1 MHVIEGVARRHRVIH
16 AELPEVDAK
25 PKREP
30 VGRIAGRAEL
40 ATVASPQ
47 CDVRLRVDF
56 RPNPKIVVVVT
67 GDVVVGGEQD
77 SSSVDVTAHAEAY
90 LSWKRVRGI
99 VERKLRTE
107 VLNRGSDG
115 GAGDLCGASQVDGRP
130 GRGDGCE
137 VLPNH
142 LRVDPERDASSDRS
156 RKTRGHRHVIDP
168 ELSR

>member
-30 VGRIAGRAEL
+30 VRRIAGRAEL
-40 ATVASPQ
+40 VTVASPQ
-47 CDVRLRVDF
+47 RDVRLRVDL

-67 GDVVVGGEQD
+67 GNVVVGGEQD
-77 SSSVDVTAHAEAY
+77 ASSVDVTAHAEAY
-90 LSWKRVRGI
+90 LSWKRVRRIFEG
-99 VERKLRTE
+99 KLRTE

-115 GAGDLCGASQVDGRP
+115 GAGDQCGTPQVDGRS

-142 LRVDPERDASSDRS
+142 LPVGPDGHASSDAS
-156 RKTRGHRHVIDP
+156 RQKPGHCHV
-168 ELSR
+168 